1 MITTKVRHINSSRA
15 YLIEKSIEFKE
26 AKILSNG
33 TINTETSPYT
43 GRSPR
48 DKFIVIDE
56 ITKDKVNWSSVNQPF
71 SKYKYVDLRYDLK
84 EHLENKEEV
93 FVMNGYAGAESR
105 YRLKVKLITTSP
117 IQALTFKNLVITSEE
132 DFDEPDLT
140 IYSSPYFSADPKLH
154 GTTSDAFIILNPTDH
169 EVIIGKTRYAGE
181 IKKSIFSYM
190 NYFLPL
196 HGIFSMH
203 CSANTDLNGENPAL
217 FFGLSGTGKTTL
229 SLDKNRLMVGDDEHG
244 WHDEGIFNIE
254 GGSYAKIIG
263 VSKDNGK
270 EIYDTLKFGVFTE
283 NVVYSDKREPNYSDS
298 KITENTRASIPLSF
312 FEKTIKEDGVAG
324 HPKTIFFLSA
334 DAFGILPPISQLN
347 EDQIF
352 KYFMLGYTAKL
363 AGTERGVKNPTATFS
378 EGFAKPFLPLKP
390 EVYGKM
396 LVKMVKR
403 HGAKVY
409 LVNTGWIGG
418 PYGVGER
425 IKLRYTKRLVDAAIN
440 NEFEEFEVF
449 EPLNLKIPKNC
460 KEVPSKILNPRNTWE
475 KPNEY
480 DISANKLYTIF
491 KKNFV

>member
-1 MITTKVRHINSSRA
+1 MLSTKIVHVNSSRA
-15 YLIEKSIEFKE
+15 YLIEQAIKKGE
-26 AKILSNG
+26 AKLLSNG
-33 TINTETSPYT
+33 TINTITEPYT

-48 DKFIVIDE
+48 DKFVVIDE
-56 ITKDKVNWSSVNQPF
+56 ITKDKINWNSINQPF
-71 SKYKYVDLRYDLK
+71 SKYKYVDLRNDLK
-84 EHLENKEEV
+84 EHIENTEEIYIE
-93 FVMNGYAGAESR
+93 NGYAGAEER
-105 YRLKVKLITTSP
+105 YKLKVKIITTSP
-117 IQALTFKNLVITSEE
+117 IQALTFKNLVINAKE
-132 DFDEPDLT
+132 DFKESDMN
-140 IYSSPYFSADPKLH
+140 IYSSPEFSADKKLH
-154 GTTSDAFIILNPTDH
+154 GTNSDAFIILNPTDH

-229 SLDKNRLMVGDDEHG
+229 SLDENRLMVGDDEHG

-263 VSKDNGK
+263 VSEDNGK

-283 NVVYSDKREPNYSDS
+283 NVVHSDKRLPDYLDS
-298 KITENTRASIPLSF
+298 SITENTRASIPLSF
-312 FEKTIKEDGVAG
+312 FGNTVKKDGIAG

-334 DAFGILPPISQLN
+334 DAFGILPPISELN

-396 LVKMVKR
+396 LVKMVKK
-403 HGAKVY
+403 HGSKVF

-418 PYGVGER
+418 PYGIGSR

-449 EPLNLKIPKNC
+449 EPLNLKIPTNC
-460 KEVPSKILNPRNTWE
+460 KEVPSNILNPRNTWE
-475 KPNEY
+475 NPEEY
-480 DISANKLYTIF
+480 DASANKLYTIF